1 MKENKSAVHGKYE
14 GKMLTL
20 DEAAKY
26 LRIGKSTLY
35 ECASKCRIRY
45 YKPPRGK
52 ILFHIDDLDTWLDK
66 SEVPAGNVM

>member
-1 MKENKSAVHGKYE
+1 MKENKAMNQGKY
-14 GKMLTL
+14 KDKLLTL

-35 ECASKCRIRY
+35 ECVSKCRIRY

-52 ILFHIDDLDTWLDK
+52 ILFNIDDLDSWLDK
-66 SEVPAGNVM
+66 SEIPVGTVK